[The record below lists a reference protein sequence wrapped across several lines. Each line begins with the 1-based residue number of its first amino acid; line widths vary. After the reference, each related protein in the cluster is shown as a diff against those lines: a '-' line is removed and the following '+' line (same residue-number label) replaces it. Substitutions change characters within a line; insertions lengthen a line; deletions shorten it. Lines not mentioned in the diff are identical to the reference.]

1 MEHQNQTQV
10 VNTLT
15 NGGNQNCGVVVCV
28 SSSRLVA
35 LEIESA
41 KITAVL
47 VGVRVGRRLLHL
59 FESALVYLV

>member
-15 NGGNQNCGVVVCV
+15 NGGNQNCGVVACV